1 MMRLAL
7 TAVMCLGVLVS
18 PSGAQPAPVRLTVSD
33 AVSMAFEASHRLSEV
48 QAREEGAR
56 ATVQV
61 RRAASKPA
69 ATATAGYTRTNH
81 VDEFGF
87 PREDG
92 SIRVFYPDVPDN
104 LISRVGAQWP
114 IYTAGRTGALER
126 AAAAE
131 AGAIGAELDTARAD
145 LRFEVRR
152 AYWAAVASLETV
164 QVLQV
169 ALERAE
175 AQVRDARQRQ
185 DVGLVPPSDVLTFEA
200 QRSREALQLIEAEN
214 LRESALIELRRL
226 VGLEPDTPVELAD
239 SLDAPPT
246 FTDLTGMVPDLPA
259 GRPGGADAAAL
270 VSEALGQRPERRA
283 LTFRLEGAQ
292 AREQAAAA
300 GRKPTLALG
309 GGFDFANPNPKI
321 FPREEKWQPSWDV
334 GVNVSWTLLDGG
346 RARAEVAEA
355 AAATRAAEARLKD
368 LDTLV
373 AADVRQR
380 LLDLNSSL
388 ASVRAS
394 EDGVRAATEA
404 RRVLGERFA
413 VGVATSTDVLVAQDH
428 LLTAELARARALANV
443 RLAEAR
449 LDRALGRP

>member
-1 MMRLAL
+1 MMRLTL

-18 PSGAQPAPVRLTVSD
+18 PSGAQPTPVRITVSD
-33 AVSMAFEASHRLSEV
+33 AVSMAFEASHRLSE
-48 QAREEGAR
+48 ARARQEGAR
-56 ATVQV
+56 ATVQI
-61 RRAASKPA
+61 RQAASMP
-69 ATATAGYTRTNH
+69 TATASVGYTRTNH

-104 LISRVGAQWP
+104 VISRIGAQWP
-114 IYTAGRTGALER
+114 IYTAGRTDALER

-131 AGAIGAELDTARAD
+131 VNAVGADLDTARAD

-152 AYWAAVASLETV
+152 AYWAVATSREAVR
-164 QVLQV
+164 VLQAAV
-169 ALERAE
+169 ERAE
-175 AQVRDARQRQ
+175 AQVRDARQRL
-185 DVGLVPPSDVLTFEA
+185 DVGLVPPSDVVTFEA
-200 QRSREALQLIEAEN
+200 QRSRETLQLIEAEN
-214 LRESALIELRRL
+214 QRESALIELRRL
-226 VGLEPDTPVELAD
+226 VGLEPDTPIDLAD
-239 SLDAPPT
+239 DLSQTPV
-246 FTDLTGMVPDLPA
+246 FTNVTGTVPNLLIA
-259 GRPGGADAAAL
+259 
-270 VSEALGQRPERRA
+270 EALKQRPERQA
-283 LTFRLEGAQ
+283 LTFRIEGAQ

-300 GRKPTLALG
+300 GRKPTVGLG

-334 GVNVSWTLLDGG
+334 SVNLSWTLFDGG
-346 RARAEVAEA
+346 RTRAEVAEA
-355 AAATRAAEARLKD
+355 EAATRAAQERLKD

-380 LLDLNSSL
+380 VLDLNSSL

-394 EDGVRAATEA
+394 DDGVRAAMEA

-413 VGVATSTDVLVAQDH
+413 VGVATSTDVLIAQDQ
-428 LLTAELARARALANV
+428 LLAAELARARSLASV

-449 LDRALGRP
+449 LERALGRP

>member
-1 MMRLAL
+1 MMRPAL
-7 TAVMCLGVLVS
+7 SAVMCLGVLVS
-18 PSGAQPAPVRLTVSD
+18 PSGAQPAPVRLTVND

-48 QAREEGAR
+48 RARQEGAH

-61 RRAASKPA
+61 RQSASRPT

-104 LISRVGAQWP
+104 VISRVGAQWP
-114 IYTAGRTGALER
+114 IYTAGRTDALER

-131 AGAIGAELDTARAD
+131 ASALGADLDTARAD
-145 LRFEVRR
+145 LRFEVQR
-152 AYWAAVASLETV
+152 AYWAVATSLEAV
-164 QVLQV
+164 RVLRAAV
-169 ALERAE
+169 ERAE

-185 DVGLVPPSDVLTFEA
+185 GVGLIPPSDVLTLEA
-200 QRSREALQLIEAEN
+200 QHSREAVQLIEAEN
-214 LRESALIELRRL
+214 QRQSTLIELRRL
-226 VGLEPDTPVELAD
+226 VGLDPDSPVEIVD
-239 SLDAPPT
+239 SLSGPGTVPPK
-246 FTDLTGMVPDLPA
+246 
-259 GRPGGADAAAL
+259 ADADPAAL
-270 VSEALGQRPERRA
+270 VSEALKHRSERRA
-283 LTFRLEGAQ
+283 LTFRIEGAQ
-292 AREQAAAA
+292 ARERAAAA
-300 GRKPTLALG
+300 GGRPTMTLA

-321 FPREEKWQPSWDV
+321 FPREERWQSSWDV
-334 GVNVSWTLLDGG
+334 GVNVGWTLFDGG
-346 RARAEVAEA
+346 RTRAEVAEA

-380 LLDLNSSL
+380 LLDLSSSV

-394 EDGVRAATEA
+394 EAGVRAATEA

-413 VGVATSTDVLVAQDH
+413 VGVATSTDVLIAQDQ
-428 LLTAELARARALANV
+428 LLYAELARTRALANV

-449 LDRALGRP
+449 LERVVGRP

>member
-1 MMRLAL
+1 MIRLAL
-7 TAVMCLGVLVS
+7 TTGMCLAVLAS
-18 PSGAQPAPVRLTVSD
+18 PSAAQPAAVRLGLND

-48 QAREEGAR
+48 QARQEGAR
-56 ATVQV
+56 AAMRV
-61 RRAASKPA
+61 RQAASKPT
-69 ATATAGYTRTNH
+69 ATLTAGYTRTNH

-104 LISRVGAQWP
+104 VISRVGAQWP
-114 IYTAGRTGALER
+114 IYTAGRTDALER

-131 AGAIGAELDTARAD
+131 ADALGADLDTARAD

-152 AYWAAVASLETV
+152 AYWAVATSIEAVRVLRASV
-164 QVLQV
+164 
-169 ALERAE
+169 ERAE
-175 AQVRDARQRQ
+175 AQAQDARQRQ

-214 LRESALIELRRL
+214 QGESALIDLRRL

-239 SLDAPPT
+239 PLDGPPA
-246 FTDLTGMVPDLPA
+246 FTNVTGTVPN
-259 GRPGGADAAAL
+259 L
-270 VSEALGQRPERRA
+270 VSEALARRPERQA
-283 LTFRLEGAQ
+283 LTFRLEGAL

-309 GGFDFANPNPKI
+309 GGLDFANPNPKI

-334 GVNVSWTLLDGG
+334 GVNLSWTLFDAG
-346 RARAEVAEA
+346 RTRAEVAEA
-355 AAATRAAEARLKD
+355 EALTRAARERLKD

-373 AADVRQR
+373 AADVRHR
-380 LLDLNSSL
+380 LLDFNSSL

-394 EDGVRAATEA
+394 DAGVRAATEA

-413 VGVATSTDVLVAQDH
+413 VGVATSTDVLVAQDQ
-428 LLTAELARARALANV
+428 LLAAELARARALANV

-449 LDRALGRP
+449 LERVLGRP

>member
-18 PSGAQPAPVRLTVSD
+18 PSGAQPSPVRITVSD
-33 AVSMAFEASHRLSEV
+33 AVSMAFEASHRLSE
-48 QAREEGAR
+48 ARARQEGAR
-56 ATVQV
+56 ATVQI
-61 RRAASKPA
+61 RQAASMPTA
-69 ATATAGYTRTNH
+69 AASVGYTRTNH

-104 LISRVGAQWP
+104 VISRIGAQWP
-114 IYTAGRTGALER
+114 IYTAGRTDALER

-131 AGAIGAELDTARAD
+131 VNAIGADLDTARAD

-152 AYWAAVASLETV
+152 AYWAVATSREAVR
-164 QVLQV
+164 VLQAAV
-169 ALERAE
+169 ERAE
-175 AQVRDARQRQ
+175 AQVRDARQRL
-185 DVGLVPPSDVLTFEA
+185 DVGLVPPSDVVTFEA
-200 QRSREALQLIEAEN
+200 QRSRETLQLIEAEN
-214 LRESALIELRRL
+214 QRESALIELRRL

-239 SLDAPPT
+239 DLSHTPV
-246 FTDLTGMVPDLPA
+246 FTNVTGTVPNQLPNQ
-259 GRPGGADAAAL
+259 L
-270 VSEALGQRPERRA
+270 VAEALKQRPERQA
-283 LTFRLEGAQ
+283 LTFRIEGAQ

-321 FPREEKWQPSWDV
+321 FPRQEKWQPSWDV
-334 GVNVSWTLLDGG
+334 SANLSWTLFDGG
-346 RARAEVAEA
+346 RTRAEVAEA
-355 AAATRAAEARLKD
+355 EAATRAAQERLKD

-394 EDGVRAATEA
+394 DDGVRAAMEA

-413 VGVATSTDVLVAQDH
+413 VGVATSTEVLIAQDQ
-428 LLTAELARARALANV
+428 LLAAELARARALANV

-449 LDRALGRP
+449 LERALGRP